1 MPNLKNVQ
9 VNSLKLDLSNYRT
22 VNQKSEVNSINAMI
36 AVSPDWFWSLMESII
51 DDGYYPT
58 DNIIVLETKKGLIVK
73 EGNRRIASLKI
84 IYGYINGIEVQEDIK
99 KKILE
104 LDDEWKKRNASI
116 PCTIYQ
122 ETEIETVKKLVSL
135 IHAKGEKAGR
145 EKWTAVARTRYDRD
159 ERGKK
164 EAGLDLLEKYLIDG
178 KNLTANQK
186 ECWGGDYPITVL
198 DELLPKLCP
207 HLGYKSSDE
216 LLKGYPARKR
226 ILIDKILYDIGIK
239 TLGFYEIRNKPFW
252 GLKYELSENEAS
264 GNSTASNS
272 SAAGSASSTR
282 PGNNTENGAKGQ
294 SKGKKRA
301 YSMTDAKSVYKK
313 LKDFKPVG
321 KNREKVVSLLDEIK
335 KLKIDK
341 HPFSFCFLLRGM
353 FEISAK
359 AYCKDHKK
367 EGLSATRADGND
379 KEMSN
384 LLRDIVN
391 FMTLDKKDRE
401 KTKLLHGALTELAK
415 KDGILSF
422 TSLNQLVH
430 NTNFSIQ
437 PTDICILFHNIFPL
451 LEEMNI

>member
-1 MPNLKNVQ
+1 MPKLENVKVNL
-9 VNSLKLDLSNYRT
+9 LRLDLSNYRT
-22 VNQKSEVNSINAMI
+22 MNQKSEVNSINAMI

-84 IYGYINGIEVQEDIK
+84 IHGYINGIEVQEDIK

-104 LDDEWKKRNASI
+104 IDNEWKERNTNI
-116 PCTIYQ
+116 PCAIYQ

-159 ERGKK
+159 ERNKK
-164 EAGLDLLEKYLIDG
+164 EAGLDLLEKYLING

-216 LLKGYPARKR
+216 LLKGYPAKKR
-226 ILIDKILYDIGIK
+226 VLIDKVLYDIGIK
-239 TLGFYEIRNKPFW
+239 TLGFYEIRNEPFW
-252 GLKYELSENEAS
+252 GLKYGLSENKAS

-272 SAAGSASSTR
+272 SNAGSASSTR
-282 PGNNTENGAKGQ
+282 PSNNGNEARGQ
-294 SKGKKRA
+294 PKGKKRA
-301 YSMTDAKSVYKK
+301 YSITDVKSVYRK
-313 LKDFKPVG
+313 LKDFHPVG
-321 KNREKVVSLLDEIK
+321 KNREKVVSLLDEMK
-335 KLKIDK
+335 RLKIDA
-341 HPFSFCFLLRGM
+341 HPFSFCFLLRSM

-359 AYCKDHKK
+359 AYCRDHKGT
-367 EGLSATRADGND
+367 GLSAIKADGSD
-379 KEMSN
+379 KDLSS
-384 LLRDIVN
+384 LLRDIVV
-391 FMTLDKKDRE
+391 FMTPNKKDKE
-401 KTKLLHGALTELAK
+401 KVKTLHGAITELNK
-415 KDGILSF
+415 KDGVLSV
-422 TSLNQLVH
+422 TSFNQLIH
-430 NTNFSIQ
+430 NPKFSIQ

-451 LEEMNI
+451 LEEMNN